1 MIEPRELGG
10 TCPNRGCTPKK
21 ILVAAGQAL
30 HDIDRASV
38 HHIAV
43 GKPRLDW
50 GALIDR
56 EKAMIRDIPSNLA
69 RVMARREVEVIKGKG
84 VFVAADTIGVGD
96 RVLQAKHIVVA
107 TGSKVRP
114 LPIPGAEHMITSDEL
129 LSERELPSSAIFIG
143 GGVIS
148 LEFGHVYARAGT
160 AVSVLEALPQLL
172 PALDSDAVARLHA
185 ESERIGIKIRTDV
198 KVRRIEQ
205 AGHRLRVVFTDGDIE
220 QTLEADRVVNGV
232 GRIAN
237 VEALDVA
244 RGRVEQVNGRIVVD
258 RYLR

>member
-1 MIEPRELGG
+1 M
-10 TCPNRGCTPKK
+10 
-21 ILVAAGQAL
+21 
-30 HDIDRASV
+30 
-38 HHIAV
+38 
-43 GKPRLDW
+43 
-50 GALIDR
+50 
-56 EKAMIRDIPSNLA
+56 
-69 RVMARREVEVIKGKG
+69 
-84 VFVAADTIGVGD
+84 
-96 RVLQAKHIVVA
+96 
-107 TGSKVRP
+107 
-114 LPIPGAEHMITSDEL
+114 
-129 LSERELPSSAIFIG
+129 
-143 GGVIS
+143 
-148 LEFGHVYARAGT
+148 
-160 AVSVLEALPQLL
+160 SVLEALPQLL

>member
-1 MIEPRELGG
+1 
-10 TCPNRGCTPKK
+10 
-21 ILVAAGQAL
+21 
-30 HDIDRASV
+30 
-38 HHIAV
+38 
-43 GKPRLDW
+43 
-50 GALIDR
+50 
-56 EKAMIRDIPSNLA
+56 
-69 RVMARREVEVIKGKG
+69 
-84 VFVAADTIGVGD
+84 
-96 RVLQAKHIVVA
+96 
-107 TGSKVRP
+107 
-114 LPIPGAEHMITSDEL
+114 MITSDEL

-148 LEFGHVYARAGT
+148 LEFGHVYAPAGT